1 MTVAALFSAG
11 YFLCNF
17 KCLVM
22 INPYKISGIWADLRE
37 EGTINPPSLKQQLA
51 DALSIREGFKKI
63 FLKNCGKFHYRGGGK
78 QGGVSNNQQM
88 LFP

>member
-37 EGTINPPSLKQQLA
+37 EGTINPPSLKQQPA

-63 FLKNCGKFHYRGGGK
+63 FFKKLWKI
-78 QGGVSNNQQM
+78 
-88 LFP
+88 P